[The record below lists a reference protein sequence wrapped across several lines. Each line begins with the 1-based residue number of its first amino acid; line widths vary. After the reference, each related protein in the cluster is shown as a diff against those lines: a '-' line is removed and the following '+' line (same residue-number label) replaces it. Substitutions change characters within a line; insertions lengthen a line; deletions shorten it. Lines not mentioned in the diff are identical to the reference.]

1 MLYIS
6 KVNNSVKV
14 EGLDNRLFPDNGTLT
29 APLNSVILVLD
40 ESEIVTFR
48 SAANNN
54 VFFSANIS
62 QIRISGS
69 AVTKQTIISAWDAVA
84 NASSGGGGGTQVQSD
99 WNVTDTSSPAYIQ
112 HKPTNVSAFTNDAG
126 YLTTTNEKF
135 PDGWTTDQDMTALIT
150 DINNDDTAVPGSV
163 YLGTV
168 SISDLPSG
176 ISQGE
181 MKVEVMSEMEGI
193 GKVIVFT
200 ITSTNVEPYMWM
212 YTSAYGNTG
221 TWRSWVLSTQLQA
234 EATARQNADTD
245 LQNQVNTVN
254 SNAVKATVTGTTL
267 NLSTLA

>member
-84 NASSGGGGGTQVQSD
+84 NASSGGGGSVDAYTKAE
-99 WNVTDTSSPAYIQ
+99 TD
-112 HKPTNVSAFTNDAG
+112 
-126 YLTTTNEKF
+126 
-135 PDGWTTDQDMTALIT
+135 ALIA
-150 DINNDDTAVPGSV
+150 N
-163 YLGTV
+163 
-168 SISDLPSG
+168 
-176 ISQGE
+176 
-181 MKVEVMSEMEGI
+181 
-193 GKVIVFT
+193 
-200 ITSTNVEPYMWM
+200 
-212 YTSAYGNTG
+212 
-221 TWRSWVLSTQLQA
+221 
-234 EATARQNADTD
+234 EATLRAQADAD

-267 NLSTLA
+267 NLTTLA